1 MARRDPP
8 TFACDSAGCK
18 STCTLLATVPDD
30 RVASE
35 LAARG
40 WLVNSDGLKHFCPGC
55 AADIVVEPTD
65 TE

>member
-8 TFACDSAGCK
+8 TFVCDSAGCR

-30 RVASE
+30 RVD
-35 LAARG
+35 LDLVARG
-40 WLVNSDGLKHFCPGC
+40 WLVTPDRRHFCPGC
-55 AADIVVEPTD
+55 KADIVVEPTD